1 MSANVETMMYAGR
14 TPWHGDGVYVGEENV
29 YSAEAM
35 VKSDLTWKAH
45 KNPLFAYVDGEPILV
60 EDRVALVRDSDNSV
74 LSVVSPKYEVYQPD
88 QCFAF
93 MDSLVAEGL
102 MRYHTAGSLNGG
114 KQIWMLAK
122 VGDQEIVP
130 GDKVDN
136 FLFLHNGFDGKNS
149 LRILETDVR
158 VVCQNTARAAL
169 SKGGGIS
176 IRHRGSLEAKVAEA
190 REILFESREQ
200 FDKSANFYRELAEV
214 PMTSSDWIDLCLE
227 VFPEPVD
234 VDGKTSS
241 RAKSIVNEKRVT
253 LTNLFLDGTGSE
265 IPGVRGTAWG
275 AYNAL
280 TEYASFYRGPKNNP
294 ANTRFNTLLIGA
306 GNDFVQRGTN
316 VLQQMV
322 S

>member
-1 MSANVETMMYAGR
+1 MSANVETMMYVGR

-35 VKSDLTWKAH
+35 TRSGLDWEAH
-45 KNPLFAYVDGEPILV
+45 KQPLFAYVDGDPILV
-60 EDRVALVRDSDNSV
+60 KDRVALVRDSDNSV
-74 LSVVSPKYEVYQPD
+74 LSVVSPQYQEYQPRE
-88 QCFAF
+88 CFAF

-122 VGDQEIVP
+122 VGEQEIVT

-136 FLFLHNGFDGKNS
+136 FLFLQNGFDCKNG

-169 SKGGGIS
+169 SKGGGVS
-176 IRHRGSLEAKVAEA
+176 IRHRGNLESKLDEA
-190 REILFESREQ
+190 REILFNSQQQ
-200 FDKSANFYRELAEV
+200 FEKSADFYRELVEV
-214 PMTSSDWIDLCLE
+214 PMPANDWIELCLE
-227 VFPEPVD
+227 VFPNPIE
-234 VDGKTSS
+234 VDGKVSK
-241 RAKSIVNEKRVT
+241 RAQSTVNEKRVN

-280 TEYASFYRGPKNNP
+280 TEYASFHRGPKKNP
-294 ANTRFNTLLIGA
+294 SNTRFSSLLIGS
-306 GNDFVQRGTN
+306 GNDFVQRGTK
-316 VLQQMV
+316 VLQQML
-322 S
+322 